1 MTHTAVT
8 YGQLDRA
15 LRSLGFTRRT
25 VAKDPPAIRYEHAAS
40 GALISVP
47 PFADDDAAMEHHLVA
62 ARTTLARIIRCC
74 HRKHP
79 IEEHKPMIHQGLCR
93 RTGAE
98 YRIQSVSS
106 GTGQQ
111 RA

>member
-62 ARTTLARIIRCC
+62 ARTTL
-74 HRKHP
+74 
-79 IEEHKPMIHQGLCR
+79 
-93 RTGAE
+93 
-98 YRIQSVSS
+98 
-106 GTGQQ
+106 
-111 RA
+111 